1 MKRAH
6 REAATWVRRC
16 SVSSGVFNIDPS
28 VTQYAK
34 ANLREGMRATRDVI

>member
-1 MKRAH
+1 MGASVFG
-6 REAATWVRRC
+6 EQRC
-16 SVSSGVFNIDPS
+16 LIIDTS

>member
-1 MKRAH
+1 MGASVFG
-6 REAATWVRRC
+6 EQRC
-16 SVSSGVFNIDPS
+16 LIINIDPS